1 VSDRIRVVVADDQ
14 NISRGFFKMYVRAA
28 IRYELLAGLRTAED
42 AAVYVDM
49 HETDLLILDVMMQD
63 GMDGLTAAETIKRKH
78 PEIRII
84 LTTSASETSWE
95 EKARAIGIESFWYK
109 EYDSHSLIEIMDRT
123 MNGESVYP
131 GDAPRVPFGAVTR
144 ADLTDRELDIL
155 RELTGSLTNEE
166 IAEKAEVSSSTVA
179 RIMRGDVDKDIKR
192 WTVAAIESVLI
203 GSSGAYPCAM
213 ELEAELPPLAK
224 ELEEKSAELSAK
236 TLEADQLRVTLEEI
250 HASYEKELNTL
261 RAENQRKIDHL
272 TAEVAHLR
280 AENTNKNAIIAKLLG

>member
-1 VSDRIRVVVADDQ
+1 MNERIRVVVADDQ
-14 NISRGFFKMYVRAA
+14 NISRGFFEMYVRAA
-28 IRYELLAGLRTAED
+28 IRYELLAGLRTAGD
-42 AAVYVDM
+42 AAAYVDA

-63 GMDGLTAAETIKRKH
+63 GMDGLTAAEAIKRKH

-144 ADLTDRELDIL
+144 ADLTDRELDVL

-166 IAEKAEVSSSTVA
+166 IAERLNISANTVKRHIQNIMEKTGFESRLDLAMNAKALGLVVHDND
-179 RIMRGDVDKDIKR
+179 RFGGRGQPDR
-192 WTVAAIESVLI
+192 E
-203 GSSGAYPCAM
+203 P
-213 ELEAELPPLAK
+213 
-224 ELEEKSAELSAK
+224 
-236 TLEADQLRVTLEEI
+236 
-250 HASYEKELNTL
+250 
-261 RAENQRKIDHL
+261 
-272 TAEVAHLR
+272 
-280 AENTNKNAIIAKLLG
+280 